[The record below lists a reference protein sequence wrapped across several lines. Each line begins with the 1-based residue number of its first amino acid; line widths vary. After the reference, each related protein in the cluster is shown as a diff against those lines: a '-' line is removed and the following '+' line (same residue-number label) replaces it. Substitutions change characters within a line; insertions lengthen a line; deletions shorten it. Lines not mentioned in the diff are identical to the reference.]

1 MGRPNHPAATWMEG
15 IEMMRVQ
22 RCRSI
27 RLAGLAI
34 VMLMACAGRP
44 SIAEMFP
51 PFDPRMDDATSY
63 VQISR
68 LQTGIVEV
76 LRRSGGQV
84 DRCAFRNDVFR
95 VKADPLSI
103 DRWRLGI
110 ERRGSGSVLFF
121 EARISAD
128 GKTPIAFERPTF
140 YLLYAGPT
148 YDWRVRPMSKAGF
161 VRIEKDA
168 AAISEDEQLGFMN
181 AFRNRAPRRLAVT
194 LPDGR
199 GDAAFSIYD
208 GASDAQFEMVGNCY
222 CAMRIKQ
229 PLPLFDCKD
238 RN

>member
-1 MGRPNHPAATWMEG
+1 MRWLALVAVLLMTCMG
-15 IEMMRVQ
+15 
-22 RCRSI
+22 C
-27 RLAGLAI
+27 
-34 VMLMACAGRP
+34 P

-51 PFDPRMDDATSY
+51 PFDPRVDPMTTY

-68 LQTGIVEV
+68 LQTGVVEV
-76 LRRSGGQV
+76 LRSPGGQV

-95 VKADPLSI
+95 DKTDPLSI

-168 AAISEDEQLGFMN
+168 AAINEDEQEGFMN

-208 GASDAQFEMVGNCY
+208 AASDAQFEMVGNCY
-222 CAMRIKQ
+222 CAMRIEQ
-229 PLPLFDCKD
+229 PLPLLDCKD

>member
-1 MGRPNHPAATWMEG
+1 
-15 IEMMRVQ
+15 MRTQ
-22 RCRSI
+22 RSFSMRWS
-27 RLAGLAI
+27 GLVA
-34 VMLMACAGRP
+34 VLLMACMGRP

-51 PFDPRMDDATSY
+51 PFDPRVDDATSY

-68 LQTGIVEV
+68 LQTGVVEV
-76 LRRSGGQV
+76 FRRPDGQV

-95 VKADPLSI
+95 DKTDPLAI

-140 YLLYAGPT
+140 YLLYAGST

-168 AAISEDEQLGFMN
+168 ATISEDEQLGFTN
-181 AFRNRAPRRLAVT
+181 SFRNRAPRRLAVT
-194 LPDGR
+194 LPDGG

-208 GASDAQFEMVGNCY
+208 AASDAQFGMIGNCY